1 MKSLSFISIFIVAIY
16 SISFSA
22 TKQIVASK
30 DNTMYEGTLNSN
42 GVGDHFFA
50 GKAGEELKGAMRRSL
65 LMFDLSSIPVEA
77 KILRVTLRLHMSR
90 TKTTTG
96 RLVSLHSLAQNWGE
110 EDSHASGEEGGGAS
124 ASVGDATWNFA
135 YMRAFQ
141 WKNPGGD
148 FSAGASGTQTV
159 GATGYYT
166 WGSTEGMV
174 SDVQTWVSTPSLNFG
189 WLIKGDESSMST
201 AKRFDS
207 RQNSVSEYRP
217 LLEIEY
223 EAPDVHISEVFQFP
237 EKEGFPGEFVE
248 IFNAGKI
255 EQKLDGWMLFQPN
268 LQLLTNLNEK
278 SLLNGDLILEPGEYA
293 VIGRGSADEF
303 KKLWGFL
310 PDTYFSE
317 GNSSDAG
324 APQISDGAYWELWT
338 YQESIKDRFGNA
350 RTFRFSSSRNH
361 YTRID
366 YPNSGME
373 AIHWL
378 ADTKW
383 GNPGT
388 DNLAPVA
395 NNDNTDVD
403 EDGQVKIN
411 VLGNDSDLDG
421 NLDGSTVDITVDPT
435 KGKITAINAKSGEV
449 TYEPNKDYHGADQFR
464 YTVRD
469 DKKKLSNQATVSI
482 YVRSVNDPPVIS
494 KLPIL
499 EFNEDQMLILPLVS
513 LFDYVE
519 DPDTPDGELDL
530 KLSGGKNVIIDSDG
544 SNATLTSQLN
554 WFGED
559 TILLEVSDGESSDKA
574 DLYVVVHSINDIPE
588 ISGLPKSIAL
598 NADSTKSLMLW
609 DFVSDVETS
618 DKNLKY
624 SFAKTSD
631 SLNLDFEA
639 ASGKLTISAIFGLNR
654 DVTVE
659 ITATDDS
666 SAEASESI
674 LVQVETISGLADRIS
689 DQPAVFA
696 LSQNYPNP
704 FNPST
709 TIRYQLADAVDVQLQ
724 IYNTLGQTVA
734 VLVSERQSAGE
745 YRVKFDTAAFNL
757 ASGVYIYH
765 LRAGNFQQVRKM
777 ILLQ

>member
-1 MKSLSFISIFIVAIY
+1 
-16 SISFSA
+16 
-22 TKQIVASK
+22 
-30 DNTMYEGTLNSN
+30 
-42 GVGDHFFA
+42 
-50 GKAGEELKGAMRRSL
+50 
-65 LMFDLSSIPVEA
+65 
-77 KILRVTLRLHMSR
+77 
-90 TKTTTG
+90 
-96 RLVSLHSLAQNWGE
+96 
-110 EDSHASGEEGGGAS
+110 
-124 ASVGDATWNFA
+124 
-135 YMRAFQ
+135 
-141 WKNPGGD
+141 
-148 FSAGASGTQTV
+148 
-159 GATGYYT
+159 
-166 WGSTEGMV
+166 V
-174 SDVQTWVSTPSLNFG
+174 SDPGSNFG
-189 WLIKGDESSMST
+189 WLIKGDESAMST

-207 RQNSVSEYRP
+207 RTNPTNDYRP

-223 EAPDVHISEVFQFP
+223 EAPDVHISEVFQYP

-255 EQKLDGWMLFQPN
+255 EQNLENWMLYQPN
-268 LQLLTNLNEK
+268 LQLITFLNEK
-278 SLLNGDLILEPGEYA
+278 SLLNGNLILEPGEYA

-317 GNSSDAG
+317 GNSSNTG
-324 APQISDGAYWELWT
+324 APQINDGAYWELWT
-338 YQESIKDRFGNA
+338 ALEDIKDRYGHIK
-350 RTFRFSSSRNH
+350 TFQFSSSRNH
-361 YTRID
+361 YTRIN
-366 YPNSGME
+366 YPNHGTD
-373 AIHWL
+373 IRDWL

-395 NNDNTDVD
+395 NNDNADVD

-421 NLDGSTVDITVDPT
+421 NLDGSTVNITVDPT
-435 KGKITAINAKSGEV
+435 KGKITAINTKTGEV
-449 TYEPNKDYHGADQFR
+449 TYEPNKDYHGADQFK

-482 YVRSVNDPPVIS
+482 NVHSVNDPPVAQNDEKDTKEDTPVDIDVLANDEDIDGILIAKSVNIS
-494 KLPIL
+494 KIPAHGTAEVNILNGAVTYSPEKNYNGPDQFSYTVEDDSGAVSNAANVSINVSAENDPPVIGKLPIL
-499 EFNEDQMLILPLVS
+499 KFNEDQMLKLPLAS

-544 SNATLTSQLN
+544 SNATLTSKLN

-559 TILLEVSDGESSDKA
+559 TISLEVSDGESSDKA
-574 DLYVVVHSINDIPE
+574 NLYVVVHSINDIPE
-588 ISGLPKSIAL
+588 ISGLPKSLAL
-598 NADSTKSLMLW
+598 NADSTVFLMLW

-654 DVTVE
+654 DVTLE
-659 ITATDDS
+659 ITVKDDS
-666 SAEASESI
+666 AAQASESI
-674 LVQVETISGLADRIS
+674 LIQVETISGLADRFS
-689 DQPAVFA
+689 SQPAVFA

-709 TIRYQLADAVDVQLQ
+709 TIGYQLAEAVDVQLQ
-724 IYNTLGQTVA
+724 IYNTLGQMVA